1 MAVREEPAE
10 ASAQVIAEESEAM
23 AETEEVE
30 MSSLS
35 EINEPEESDTF
46 SDDEE
51 SAPALQ
57 APMALYAW
65 FKISSSV
72 RTLGT

>member
-1 MAVREEPAE
+1 MSLFDFFNLGREEPAE

-46 SDDEE
+46 RMMKNQNQRYRR
-51 SAPALQ
+51 PKQGPLIL
-57 APMALYAW
+57 M
-65 FKISSSV
+65 
-72 RTLGT
+72 